1 MPERSGSREG
11 GGREVSRENT
21 KNKKETAAEK
31 MAAMCMEK
39 QQKMTARGREK

>member
-1 MPERSGSREG
+1 MPERSSSGEG
-11 GGREVSRENT
+11 GGREVSSENT

-39 QQKMTARGREK
+39 QQKMSARGREK